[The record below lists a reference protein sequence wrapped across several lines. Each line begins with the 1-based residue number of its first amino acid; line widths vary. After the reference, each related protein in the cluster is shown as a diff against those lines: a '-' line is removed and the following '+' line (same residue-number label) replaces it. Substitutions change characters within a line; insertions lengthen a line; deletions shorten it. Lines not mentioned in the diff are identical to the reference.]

1 MEKEMRDLIR
11 EGLKLEL
18 TKVEEGT
25 ARIRLDSDILEELL
39 FNVDENGMK
48 TFAFPVELMKKIN
61 FEGIS
66 FDDFFAYGFDF
77 SGFKGVSIDPQK
89 VYDKN
94 LSFSN
99 LNGVRVINTFDDVNL
114 EGINSD
120 GMIYDAFK
128 IRAKKYAKSIKK

>member
-25 ARIRLDSDILEELL
+25 ARIRLESDILEELL

-66 FDDFFAYGFDF
+66 FDGFFAYGFDF
-77 SGFKGVSIDPQK
+77 SGFKGISIDPQK

-120 GMIYDAFK
+120 GMIYDTFK
-128 IRAKKYAKSIKK
+128 IRAKKYAKSMKK

>member
-25 ARIRLDSDILEELL
+25 ARIRLESDILEELL

-66 FDDFFAYGFDF
+66 FDSFFAYGFDF

-128 IRAKKYAKSIKK
+128 IRAKKYAKSMKK

>member
-1 MEKEMRDLIR
+1 MKKEMRDLIR
-11 EGLKLEL
+11 ERLKLEL
-18 TKVEEGT
+18 TKIEEGT
-25 ARIRLDSDILEELL
+25 ARVRLESNILEEIL

-66 FDDFFAYGFDF
+66 FDGFFAYGFDF

-120 GMIYDAFK
+120 GMIYDTFK
-128 IRAKKYAKSIKK
+128 IRAKKYAKSMKK

>member
-18 TKVEEGT
+18 TKIEEGT

>member
-1 MEKEMRDLIR
+1 MKKEMRDLIR

-18 TKVEEGT
+18 TKIEEGT
-25 ARIRLDSDILEELL
+25 ARVRLESNILEEIL

-66 FDDFFAYGFDF
+66 FDGFFAYGFDF

-120 GMIYDAFK
+120 GMIYDTFK
-128 IRAKKYAKSIKK
+128 IRAKKYAKSMKK